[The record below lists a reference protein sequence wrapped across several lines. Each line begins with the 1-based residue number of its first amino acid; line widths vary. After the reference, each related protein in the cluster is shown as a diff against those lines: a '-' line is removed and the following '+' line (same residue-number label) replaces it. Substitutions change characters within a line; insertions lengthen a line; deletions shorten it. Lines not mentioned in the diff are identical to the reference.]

1 MTRIRNYLFLCFVV
15 VTLCLSSGARAENIE
30 QSMTADEFKAAG
42 LDKLSAD
49 ELARLN
55 QWLAN
60 KNSPSAQATATA
72 ASPAATTVDT
82 KPVDNGPPIAAKY
95 RSSEERATMPSN
107 TEVHSRIVGYFNGW
121 HKNAIFKL
129 ENGQHWRVTD
139 DRRYHSS
146 SVDAPAVTIEPGFM
160 GAWYLSIDGS
170 NRNARV
176 ERVK

>member
-1 MTRIRNYLFLCFVV
+1 MTPIRNYFFLCFLA
-15 VTLCLSSGARAENIE
+15 VTLCLSSAVRAENIE
-30 QSMTADEFKAAG
+30 QSMTADEFKATG
-42 LDKLSAD
+42 LDKLSSD

-60 KNSPSAQATATA
+60 KNSASAQATPTETRSAAATA
-72 ASPAATTVDT
+72 DD
-82 KPVDNGPPIAAKY
+82 KPIDNGPPIAAKY
-95 RSSEERATMPSN
+95 RSSKERATMPSN

-139 DRRYHSS
+139 DRRYNSS
-146 SVDAPAVTIEPGFM
+146 SIDSPAVTIEPGFM
-160 GAWYLSIDGS
+160 SAWYLSIDGS
-170 NRNARV
+170 NRSARV